1 MHETIEAL
9 SAFVDGEVS
18 PAERSRIQGHLASCS
33 DCAARRRLLEGASV
47 SLRNLPS
54 VTPTTDESRRIRQGV
69 LGRARRRPVP
79 RLRPRWVGAGAGA
92 LALVVAGIYAGS
104 GLFGGDDDG
113 DVTAARETR
122 RSINSDAGPAPVFG
136 SPDELRAYITNDP
149 VVRESL
155 RTSLAGPAPKAAPA
169 APPPAADQATPFDGS
184 DASKLRAGPTTSAE
198 APAAAAPDAEGAPQE
213 RLAQDCL
220 EDLLRGQGP
229 DVRSV
234 LARPAT
240 WEGKPAWLLVLAQ
253 PSPNAGEKE
262 RLLVYLLGRGDC
274 SLLTYQ
280 FIPAP

>member
-1 MHETIEAL
+1 MHETIEAV
-9 SAFVDGEVS
+9 SAYVDGEVS

-33 DCAARRRLLEGASV
+33 DCAARERLLAGASV
-47 SLRNLPS
+47 SLRDLPPIA
-54 VTPTTDESRRIRQGV
+54 PTADESRGIRQGV
-69 LGRARRRPVP
+69 LGRARRRPAP
-79 RLRPRWVGAGAGA
+79 WLRPRWVGAGAGA

-104 GLFGGDDDG
+104 GLLGGGDGDDI
-113 DVTAARETR
+113 TAAPETA

-136 SPDELRAYITNDP
+136 SQEELRAYITNDP
-149 VVRESL
+149 VVRDSI
-155 RTSLAGPAPKAAPA
+155 RTSLSAPPVAAPA
-169 APPPAADQATPFDGS
+169 APAPAPGQAGPFDNS
-184 DASKLRAGPTTSAE
+184 DASKLQAGPTPAV
-198 APAAAAPDAEGAPQE
+198 APKAAAGQEGAPQE

-220 EDLLRGQGP
+220 ADLLRGQGP

-240 WEGKPAWLLVLAQ
+240 WEGKPAWLLVLAK
-253 PSPNAGEKE
+253 PSQNAGEKD